1 MVNWD
6 DKVLMIKVMDMMI
19 MLMMMMMMMVMMI
32 TMGGYA
38 LSITPSSVSWEGN
51 W

>member
-1 MVNWD
+1 MVYWD
-6 DKVLMIKVMDMMI
+6 DKVLMIKLEIIMI
-19 MLMMMMMMMVMMI
+19 MLMMIMMVMMI

>member
-1 MVNWD
+1 MVYWD
-6 DKVLMIKVMDMMI
+6 DSFDEKVMEMMI
-19 MLMMMMMMMVMMI
+19 IILMMVMMI